1 MVCEFENIRDSIQ
14 ELNQL
19 PASVETELSVQ
30 QSDLIETVERTI
42 ETIKLK
48 ALTFKKNKGLVNY
61 IKYQQHTL
69 IIIINEL
76 SVQAPF
82 QSKESATNCPCIDIL
97 NNALNSLETLF
108 PKEYDYDAPIP
119 ECQKQKL
126 FNLLQN
132 QEAVSIRLM
141 SLSISDNI
149 KYLCRTT
156 ISGFEAKLSSHV
168 SFRTKLQIGQVIE
181 GLASICSEQ
190 GDTIQHERNISDLF
204 ISFDINS
211 EASRG
216 YFRHQLNFALHDADT
231 VTSEL
236 EIIQEF
242 QKRINQIEVRNEC
255 IGNAITLKEV
265 LLSWVHDELKF
276 LGLKC
281 QVNGQSDAR
290 LATSSNSDFK
300 VNFDMSVAQ
309 FACFI
314 KTFVDSGIIQNQNV
328 SELTRFF
335 ASHAK
340 TKRSDNVS
348 HESFRMKYYNIES
361 ATRDSVRDILH
372 TAIGQINNS

>member
-14 ELNQL
+14 ELSQL
-19 PASVETELSVQ
+19 PAAVETELSVQ

-42 ETIKLK
+42 EIIQLK

-61 IKYQQHTL
+61 IRYQQHTL

-76 SVQAPF
+76 SVQASY
-82 QSKESATNCPCIDIL
+82 QSKESAANCPCNVIL
-97 NNALNSLETLF
+97 SNALKSLETLF

-119 ECQKQKL
+119 ECQKQEL
-126 FNLLQN
+126 FNVLQN
-132 QEAVSIRLM
+132 QEAVLIGLLN
-141 SLSISDNI
+141 LSISDKI

-168 SFRTKLQIGQVIE
+168 SFRTKLQIGKVIE
-181 GLASICSEQ
+181 GLATICSER

-204 ISFDINS
+204 IKFDINS

-216 YFRHQLNFALHDADT
+216 YFRHQLNCALHDADT

-236 EIIQEF
+236 EIIREF

-265 LLSWVHDELKF
+265 LLSWAHDELKF
-276 LGLKC
+276 LELKC
-281 QVNGQSDAR
+281 QMNSQRDTR
-290 LATSSNSDFK
+290 LAISSNSEFK

-348 HESFRMKYYNIES
+348 HESFRMKYYNIEN
-361 ATRDSVRDILH
+361 ATKDSVRDILH
-372 TAIGQINNS
+372 TAIGQINSS